1 MATTINASTG
11 VLDSTGGVVITGDT
25 SGVLALQTDYVTLV
39 TLSNGTVAVS
49 GNITATGNIASSGS
63 LSGDSA
69 TISGPLA
76 VTGET
81 SFSADA
87 TFSSNGAIKLPAG
100 TTAQQPGTPINGMLR
115 YNTEDT
121 RFEGY
126 ANDAW
131 GAIGGGGGASSIT
144 SAKLYFFAGI

>member
-1 MATTINASTG
+1 MP
-11 VLDSTGGVVITGDT
+11 
-25 SGVLALQTDYVTLV
+25 
-39 TLSNGTVAVS
+39 
-49 GNITATGNIASSGS
+49 GS

-131 GAIGGGGGASSIT
+131 GSMVVVVVLHQLHLQNFT
-144 SAKLYFFAGI
+144 SLLEFKRIIKWLQVN

>member
-49 GNITATGNIASSGS
+49 GNITATGS

-131 GAIGGGGGASSIT
+131 GSIGGGGASSIT